1 MSTTK
6 IVEIKEDKK
15 ESKKK
20 KKIHKVCQ
28 IDWVLIGKSALLAFL
43 MIIPMYIILAIIERA
58 FNLDFRF
65 IWPFFRTFSLERF
78 GQFLIYLPMFILF
91 YVLNNSAILARNRT
105 KYTSMKGAK
114 GFINTFWRVALSMT
128 GGVLLITLLEYIPF
142 FMQLGPG
149 ADLLFSP
156 TFGGPFMSLL
166 IVFVPQVIIFS
177 LIATIL
183 YRKTGNVYVGA
194 FIIAILACW
203 IVTGGSAIL

>member
-1 MSTTK
+1 
-6 IVEIKEDKK
+6 
-15 ESKKK
+15 
-20 KKIHKVCQ
+20 
-28 IDWVLIGKSALLAFL
+28 
-43 MIIPMYIILAIIERA
+43 
-58 FNLDFRF
+58 
-65 IWPFFRTFSLERF
+65 
-78 GQFLIYLPMFILF
+78 MFILL

-105 KYTSMKGAK
+105 KYTSMQGAK
-114 GFINTFWRVALSMT
+114 GFINTFWRVALSMA